1 MIEHVNTL
9 KILFSQLLAMEHNIK
24 EKERVE
30 LLLQNLLDSYDH
42 LIINVANGASKIMLV
57 FNDVVT
63 NALEKES
70 RQKNKEDKIS
80 SSQQIETLIISKRRL
95 REYVVLM
102 GVTTKTGQ
110 SPRVRRKLNAIIV
123 KSKST

>member
-102 GVTTKTGQ
+102 GED
-110 SPRVRRKLNAIIV
+110 
-123 KSKST
+123 